1 MTPLT
6 PQEKKVLLFISFVL
20 LLGLSLSYFKKTT
33 GCNVCLIDI
42 YGKKT
47 LSPVDINIATRE
59 ALLKIPGL
67 GPKTADDILALRSR
81 TGGFKRIEELK
92 GIEGLSDEKIVKLRE
107 FLYIK

>member
-6 PQEKKVLLFISFVL
+6 PQEKKVFLFISFVL

-47 LSPVDINIATRE
+47 LSPVELNTATRGQ
-59 ALLKIPGL
+59 LLKIRAI
-67 GPKTADDILALRSR
+67 GPKTADDILALRAR
-81 TGGFKRIEELK
+81 MGGFKSIEELK
-92 GIEGLSDEKIVKLRE
+92 AVKGLSEEKIANLRE